1 MSLSEFIQREANRHG
16 YNARSSIDI
25 EFSYARKRYRTEKD
39 RPFDGCVYGFAVRL
53 IERERF
59 SLFDAA
65 AQKGQVRLGAIDE
78 WVPLWDNVYPLYW
91 GKEWES
97 GKSGFAPISTA
108 TKGTDH
114 SACMN
119 RIMRLSKERPMLYAS
134 VRVSSHVQLEAH
146 LRSCY
151 PNLLKTVIGRG
162 H

>member
-97 GKSGFAPISTA
+97 GSRFRAHLNGHKRNGSLCLYEQDYAALEGKT
-108 TKGTDH
+108 
-114 SACMN
+114 
-119 RIMRLSKERPMLYAS
+119 MLYAS